1 MDILQPVQI
10 CLVET
15 LRHKPQLTFF
25 DRCDGRLSQF
35 VHPDKPL
42 LFDHRLNRC
51 MTAVMCSD
59 RMDMLFHLNQVAAR
73 FQIFDDLLTRFIAV
87 HAGVFPAVF
96 INGRIII

>member
-1 MDILQPVQI
+1 
-10 CLVET
+10 
-15 LRHKPQLTFF
+15 
-25 DRCDGRLSQF
+25 
-35 VHPDKPL
+35 
-42 LFDHRLNRC
+42 

-59 RMDMLFHLNQVAAR
+59 RMDMLFHLDQVAAR